1 MQTPWNGALLP
12 RYPRLEENLH
22 ADVAVIGG
30 GIAGIL
36 TAYFLH
42 ERGVRVILLEEDRL
56 AGGTT
61 ARTTAKLTAQ
71 HGLFCEKLVRDFG
84 ETLARQYVQ
93 ANLFA
98 VQQYRVLIEAKRI
111 RCDFVTAP
119 SFIYSAPGGPSLE
132 KELAY
137 AAYLGA
143 PVRRY
148 VPDELPFPACD
159 ALCFEGQAQFDPL
172 KFLAALLPGLTI
184 YEHSPARDIR
194 GHTVLCDG
202 GSVTAEHIVV
212 ATHFPM
218 LERHGLYSLRLH
230 QERSYLLALSGA
242 PNVRGMYLDAGDESW
257 SLRQSGDY
265 LLLGGGG
272 HRCGEN
278 LGDSYDL
285 LRRQAQTWF
294 PDAREEFC
302 WSTQDIMTLDGVPYV
317 GPYSSTAPYLHVAT
331 GFGKWGMSNAMAA
344 ATILSDQ
351 LLGER
356 SPYAEVFS
364 PLRFLPSASLSTL
377 LEGAGYAVRGIGRR
391 LFLPGEKAAENIA
404 PGHGGIV
411 QYRGKKYGVYRHT
424 DGSLYAVSVKCPHL
438 GCQLTWNDDEKTWDC
453 PCHGSRFDYT
463 GRRLHEPAKIA
474 LKSFEDFGKREI

>member
-1 MQTPWNGALLP
+1 MQTPWSKNVLP
-12 RYPRLEENLH
+12 RYPQLEEKLR

-42 ERGVRVILLEEDRL
+42 ERGVRVVLLEEDRL

-93 ANLFA
+93 ANLRA
-98 VQQYRVLIEAKRI
+98 VEQYRELVRSLHID
-111 RCDFVTAP
+111 CDFMTAP
-119 SFIYSAPGGPSLE
+119 SFLYAAPGGPSLE
-132 KELAY
+132 RELAY

-148 VPDELPFPACD
+148 VPDELPFPVRD

-172 KFLAALLPGLTI
+172 RFLAALLPDLTI
-184 YEHSPARDIR
+184 YERSPARDIR

-242 PNVRGMYLDAGDESW
+242 PRLQGTYLGTDGW
-257 SLRQSGDY
+257 SLRQSGKY

-278 LGDSYDL
+278 LGDSYES
-285 LRRQAQTWF
+285 LRRQAQLWF
-294 PDAREEFC
+294 PDAHEEYA

-317 GPYSSTAPYLHVAT
+317 GPYSSAAPFLHVAT
-331 GFGKWGMSNAMAA
+331 GFGKWGMSNAMAG
-344 ATILSDQ
+344 ATILVSQ
-351 LLGER
+351 LLGEQ
-356 SPYAEVFS
+356 SPYAEVYS
-364 PLRFLPSASLSTL
+364 PPRFLPSASLPTL
-377 LEGAGYAVRGIGRR
+377 MEGAGYAVRGIGRR
-391 LFLPGEKAAENIA
+391 FFLPGEKAVENIR

-411 QYRGKKYGVYRHT
+411 RYHGKKYGVYRAA
-424 DGSLYAVSVKCPHL
+424 DGSLYAVSVVCPHL
-438 GCQLTWNDDEKTWDC
+438 GCELTWNDDEKTWDC

-474 LKSFEDFGKREI
+474 LKSFEDFGKSEI